1 MATLGLGLFRT
12 DFVNQTLHIFRRIAL
27 VLVLVLVS
35 RFIALCET
43 PQMKL
48 IVAPARLFGL
58 DTLRV
63 LASFRLHILLVGL

>member
-12 DFVNQTLHIFRRIAL
+12 DFVNQTLHIFRRIA
-27 VLVLVLVS
+27 LVLVLVS